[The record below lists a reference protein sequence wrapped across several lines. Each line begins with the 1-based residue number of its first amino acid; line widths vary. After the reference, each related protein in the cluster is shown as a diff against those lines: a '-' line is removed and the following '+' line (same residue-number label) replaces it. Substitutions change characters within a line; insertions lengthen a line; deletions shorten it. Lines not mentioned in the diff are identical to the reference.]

1 MAKCQVPPASGKTS
15 WASSATEIP
24 CCESPFCWGFQFS
37 WGFVCICQLKLN
49 LTWDLYRVMSP
60 HSFRLYLYFVFALV
74 CISYM
79 LVCFLFVF
87 VFVFSVFASA
97 CISYIIRLFYQCGG
111 ICGSQFQRD
120 THRTPGISVSATIV
134 LSWSTLQSI
143 VGFCFSRFLGVCRLL
158 NGAYLFIK
166 LLNQEFPSG
175 SYICGERVFLKNEYS
190 IAAVMTAQL
199 FLGWSPKFAKSNRL
213 LVNAIRWR
221 PLHHPFQNIKHCLRN
236 TQWQDRL
243 LRIRMESKS
252 SQMGSGQSGGGR
264 RRKSSRR
271 RNGETGGR
279 SIRRLT

>member
-60 HSFRLYLYFVFALV
+60 HSFRLYFVFALV

-111 ICGSQFQRD
+111 ICGSQFQTE
-120 THRTPGISVSATIV
+120 THTGLRA
-134 LSWSTLQSI
+134 
-143 VGFCFSRFLGVCRLL
+143 
-158 NGAYLFIK
+158 
-166 LLNQEFPSG
+166 FPS
-175 SYICGERVFLKNEYS
+175 
-190 IAAVMTAQL
+190 QL
-199 FLGWSPKFAKSNRL
+199 QLLHCNLLLAFA
-213 LVNAIRWR
+213 
-221 PLHHPFQNIKHCLRN
+221 FQDFWVCVV
-236 TQWQDRL
+236 
-243 LRIRMESKS
+243 S
-252 SQMGSGQSGGGR
+252 
-264 RRKSSRR
+264 
-271 RNGETGGR
+271 
-279 SIRRLT
+279 